1 MLECGLLLIS
11 LSFACRTRQLW
22 AVNPLSYR
30 RRRYRPCEMPWS
42 LVPGMTRAV
51 QGVTRDPRGRD
62 GSGQSEKVN
71 LNGVR

>member
-30 RRRYRPCEMPWS
+30 RKRYRPCEMPWYD
-42 LVPGMTRAV
+42 PG
-51 QGVTRDPRGRD
+51 P
-62 GSGQSEKVN
+62 GSGPGIPT
-71 LNGVR
+71 GVAGQARVKR